1 MSYLGIFWLELEKA
15 TPLWFFYIS
24 TLEFFQTKLRLN
36 IKILKFGTKIALIGY
51 FGLEFQKV
59 SNLKSVSSISNLL
72 TCKVSSKNKNF
83 LNLVPKIPYLGI
95 FGLQFNKNYC
105 QFFNQH
111 TQICETIKVSSKMK
125 KSNLGPKMLY
135 LRLWLK
141 TVVIFLIFFFYSVFY
156 VDIKRL
162 TIVINK
168 LIHIGE
174 MVFTEII
181 KHHQI

>member
-15 TPLWFFYIS
+15 TPLWFLYIS

-141 TVVIFLIFFFYSVFY
+141 TVVIFLIFFSIQY
-156 VDIKRL
+156 
-162 TIVINK
+162 
-168 LIHIGE
+168 
-174 MVFTEII
+174 FTSIL
-181 KHHQI
+181 KGLQ